1 MCDFFHIKMKFIY
14 ISWQLERHNKSVGG
28 AKMANKKKSD
38 ENLKGSLYA
47 VFGVGIIIILLWAYC
62 FDLFIN
68 RF

>member
-1 MCDFFHIKMKFIY
+1 MDFYMMTVRNTTI
-14 ISWQLERHNKSVGG
+14 KSVGG

-47 VFGVGIIIILLWAYC
+47 VFGVGIIIILLWVYC
-62 FDLFIN
+62 FDLFIG

>member
-1 MCDFFHIKMKFIY
+1 VIFFTSKWDGFLYDVNKQY
-14 ISWQLERHNKSVGG
+14 YNKSVGG

-47 VFGVGIIIILLWAYC
+47 VFGVGIIIILLWVYC
-62 FDLFIN
+62 FDLFIG

>member
-1 MCDFFHIKMKFIY
+1 MMTVRNTTI
-14 ISWQLERHNKSVGG
+14 KSVGG

-47 VFGVGIIIILLWAYC
+47 VFGVGIFIILLWVYC
-62 FDLFIN
+62 FDLFIG

>member
-1 MCDFFHIKMKFIY
+1 VIFFTSKCRGFLYDDSKKH
-14 ISWQLERHNKSVGG
+14 HNKSVGG

-47 VFGVGIIIILLWAYC
+47 VFGVGIVIILLWVYC
-62 FDLFIN
+62 FDLFIG

>member
-1 MCDFFHIKMKFIY
+1 MDSYMMSVRNTTI
-14 ISWQLERHNKSVGG
+14 KSVGG

-47 VFGVGIIIILLWAYC
+47 VFGVGIIIILLWVYC
-62 FDLFIN
+62 FDLFIG